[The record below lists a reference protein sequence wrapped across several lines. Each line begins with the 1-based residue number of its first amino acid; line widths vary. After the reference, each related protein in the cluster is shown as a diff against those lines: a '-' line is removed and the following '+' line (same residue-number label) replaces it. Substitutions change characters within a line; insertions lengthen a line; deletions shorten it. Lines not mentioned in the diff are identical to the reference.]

1 MKKLI
6 LILLTVVSIFSC
18 KNDKKD
24 PQGNSPLTVEEKQN
38 LVIDIN
44 STCYSE
50 SFRYEILVNHSNGKQ
65 DTIKGLK
72 EQPNVSECP
81 KEKGVRWCLYD
92 DVTDNLI
99 SVDVKSFRVLTHK
112 FDTTEY
118 IICSQGKH

>member
-44 STCYSE
+44 S
-50 SFRYEILVNHSNGKQ
+50 
-65 DTIKGLK
+65 
-72 EQPNVSECP
+72 P
-81 KEKGVRWCLYD
+81 
-92 DVTDNLI
+92 
-99 SVDVKSFRVLTHK
+99 
-112 FDTTEY
+112 
-118 IICSQGKH
+118 